1 MNISRSEQRVL
12 HVLAQGGFIRHQRAN
27 NGRVLE
33 ILCTTRDGHILT
45 DCTLDVFAK
54 LRRKRL
60 IESKASGPYRISER
74 GRRSVRA
81 QLDNRSG

>member
-12 HVLAQGGFIRHQRAN
+12 HVLAQGGFIRHQRAE
-27 NGRVLE
+27 NGRIIDVL
-33 ILCTTRDGHILT
+33 CFTRDGHVLS

-60 IESKASGPYRISER
+60 IESRSSSPYRISEQ
-74 GRRSVRA
+74 GRRTVRA
-81 QLDNRSG
+81 QLDNR